1 MASRALR
8 TLNLGAA
15 AARPSL
21 IARTPAATRAFA
33 NAAARRYAYKDTQD
47 RESLNPSGTEG
58 TKSGR
63 DSEVAHEKEAFDPS
77 TTRPGAEKRE
87 ADGGAL
93 DVSGANQA
101 ASKPQGDKPHGG
113 GGGGEEVRKGGRSG
127 GGGGAKDG
135 KN

>member
-15 AARPSL
+15 AARPYL

-101 ASKPQGDKPHGG
+101 ASKPHGGG